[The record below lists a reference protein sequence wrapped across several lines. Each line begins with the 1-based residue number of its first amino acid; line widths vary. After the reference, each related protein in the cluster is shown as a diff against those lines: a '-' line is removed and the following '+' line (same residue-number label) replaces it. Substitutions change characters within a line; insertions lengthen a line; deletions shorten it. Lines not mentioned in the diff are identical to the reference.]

1 MCRKRSLVWMISD
14 QNLFLTMNF
23 YFSDKN
29 PPNEKLSKHI
39 TVQRAHTW
47 SWGVWLVCGRDLWS
61 GWFVSVTCHRMVPKG
76 TPRWGHHR
84 AIWRQ
89 NQKQLPI
96 CNSVLNTVYISELS
110 FSKGVMYDKRLKMKR
125 DARLKAV
132 NFPRKRLLS
141 VRNLSSYSGV
151 CRTLRL

>member
-1 MCRKRSLVWMISD
+1 
-14 QNLFLTMNF
+14 MNF

-96 CNSVLNTVYISELS
+96 CNSVLNTVYILKSND
-110 FSKGVMYDKRLKMKR
+110 FIIQTGVFITYNQLVLNNRGDLNIGLRTDISNYNLDMIKPWSGTFYTQSRLDTDMIR
-125 DARLKAV
+125 HFEFTV
-132 NFPRKRLLS
+132 
-141 VRNLSSYSGV
+141 
-151 CRTLRL
+151 